1 MKSPLPLVRTLLAWP
16 VETQQGSRRNAL
28 VSSTAL
34 AQLRHERDEVEEFL
48 QAHSGR
54 AAPPATAEPQERRRD
69 VI

>member
-28 VSSTAL
+28 VSSTVL

-48 QAHSGR
+48 EAHASR
-54 AAPPATAEPQERRRD
+54 FAPVAAAEPQEQRRD